1 MRGLGGRWPVP
12 PGTLG
17 QPARWSPAST
27 LSPPQACREFTMHV
41 TNLLQEQSRIR
52 PVSPAEIEHMVGIIH
67 GKFHSIQM
75 QLPEG
80 ISCRIYL
87 EIIVE
92 NDFVIWDYLI
102 LTS

>member
-75 QLPEG
+75 QLKQSTCEAVLALRARFLDARSGPPPN
-80 ISCRIYL
+80 L
-87 EIIVE
+87 
-92 NDFVIWDYLI
+92 
-102 LTS
+102 